1 MQSEECPELTQRVT
15 QLRSTTQNRR
25 PPGLKAQLI
34 LLLEYW
40 IRHSPVEPQ
49 QSERVRES
57 FEPVLMRRP
66 PQLEDQD

>member
-1 MQSEECPELTQRVT
+1 MQSEGYPELRQRVT
-15 QLRSTTQNRR
+15 QLRSTMKNRR

-34 LLLEYW
+34 LVLEYW

-57 FEPVLMRRP
+57 FEPVSMRMQ